1 MAQDFENSIARDT
14 GTSGA
19 TIRTANSDD
28 AIVGLRLANI
38 HTAAI
43 TVDCFITRSS
53 ANYFLVKGATIPAGS
68 SLELIDGG
76 SKIVLVSGDALK
88 VDCDTD
94 NALDVWCSVVD
105 TISEQEI
112 DIWDSLEINLLKRQ

>member
-1 MAQDFENSIARDT
+1 MAQDFENSVARDT

-38 HTAAI
+38 TTGTI
-43 TVDCFITRSS
+43 VVDCFITRSA
-53 ANYFLVKGATIPAGS
+53 ANYYLVKSASIPAGS

-94 NALDVWCSVVD
+94 NALDVWCSAVD
-105 TISEQEI
+105 TISE
-112 DIWDSLEINLLKRQ
+112 

>member
-1 MAQDFENSIARDT
+1 MAQDFENSVARDT

-38 HTAAI
+38 TSGTI
-43 TVDCFITRSS
+43 VVDCFITRSA
-53 ANYFLVKGATIPAGS
+53 ANYYLVKGASIPAGS

-105 TISEQEI
+105 TISE
-112 DIWDSLEINLLKRQ
+112 

>member
-1 MAQDFENSIARDT
+1 MAQDFENSIARDK
-14 GTSGA
+14 GTAGA
-19 TIRTANSDD
+19 TIREANSDD

-43 TVDCFITRSS
+43 TVDVFITRSS

-76 SKIVLVSGDALK
+76 SKIVLINGDALK
-88 VDCDTD
+88 VDCNTD

-105 TISEQEI
+105 TISE
-112 DIWDSLEINLLKRQ
+112 

>member
-38 HTAAI
+38 TSGAI
-43 TVDCFITRSS
+43 VVDAFITRSS

-76 SKIVLVSGDALK
+76 SKIVLMSGDTLK
-88 VDCDTD
+88 VDCNTD

-105 TISEQEI
+105 TISE
-112 DIWDSLEINLLKRQ
+112 

>member
-1 MAQDFENSIARDT
+1 MAQDFENIIARDT
-14 GTSGA
+14 GNSGA

-38 HTAAI
+38 TTGAI
-43 TVDCFITRSS
+43 TVAAFIERSS

-88 VDCDTD
+88 VYCDTD
-94 NALDVWCSVVD
+94 NALEVW
-105 TISEQEI
+105 
-112 DIWDSLEINLLKRQ
+112 

>member
-1 MAQDFENSIARDT
+1 MAQDFENSIARDK
-14 GTSGA
+14 GTAGA

-38 HTAAI
+38 HTATIA
-43 TVDCFITRSS
+43 VDVFVERSS
-53 ANYFLVKGATIPAGS
+53 ANYYLVKGASIPAGS
-68 SLELIDGG
+68 SLELIEGG

-105 TISEQEI
+105 TISE
-112 DIWDSLEINLLKRQ
+112 

>member
-1 MAQDFENSIARDT
+1 MAQDFENSIARDK
-14 GTSGA
+14 GTAGA
-19 TIRTANSDD
+19 TIREANSDD

-43 TVDCFITRSS
+43 TVDVFITRSS

-76 SKIVLVSGDALK
+76 SKIVLMNGDALK
-88 VDCDTD
+88 VDCNTD

-112 DIWDSLEINLLKRQ
+112 DIWVTLEINLLKRQ

>member
-1 MAQDFENSIARDT
+1 MAQDFENSIVRSV
-14 GTSGA
+14 GTSGD
-19 TIRTANSDD
+19 TVRTANSDD

-38 HTAAI
+38 TSGAI
-43 TVDCFITRSS
+43 VVDCFIERSS

-76 SKIVLVSGDALK
+76 SKIVLLDGDDLK
-88 VDCDTD
+88 VDCNTD

-105 TISEQEI
+105 TISE
-112 DIWDSLEINLLKRQ
+112 

>member
-1 MAQDFENSIARDT
+1 MAQDFENSIVRSV
-14 GTSGA
+14 GTSGD
-19 TIRTANSDD
+19 TVRTADSDD

-43 TVDCFITRSS
+43 VVDCYITRSS
-53 ANYFLVKGATIPAGS
+53 ADYYLVKGATIPAGS

-105 TISEQEI
+105 TISE
-112 DIWDSLEINLLKRQ
+112 

>member
-38 HTAAI
+38 TSGAI
-43 TVDCFITRSS
+43 TVDAFITRSS
-53 ANYFLVKGATIPAGS
+53 ANYYLVKGATIPAGS
-68 SLELIDGG
+68 SLELIHLPLYEPHLN
-76 SKIVLVSGDALK
+76 LVKQWDRTSLGDELTQG
-88 VDCDTD
+88 D
-94 NALDVWCSVVD
+94 
-105 TISEQEI
+105 
-112 DIWDSLEINLLKRQ
+112 

>member
-38 HTAAI
+38 TSGAI
-43 TVDCFITRSS
+43 TVDAFITRSS

-76 SKIVLVSGDALK
+76 SKIVLLNGDDLK
-88 VDCDTD
+88 VDCDTN

-105 TISEQEI
+105 TISE
-112 DIWDSLEINLLKRQ
+112 